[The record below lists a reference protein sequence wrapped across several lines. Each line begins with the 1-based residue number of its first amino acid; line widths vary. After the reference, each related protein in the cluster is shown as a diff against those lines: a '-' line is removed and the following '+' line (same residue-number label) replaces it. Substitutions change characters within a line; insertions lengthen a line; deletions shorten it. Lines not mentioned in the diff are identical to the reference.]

1 MRELQPHAKPLQ
13 HGLESKQAVTR
24 LGQGEHALARPQ
36 RSCLGRS
43 FHGVLAEGT
52 DQRRKD

>member
-1 MRELQPHAKPLQ
+1 MRELQPHAEPLQ

-24 LGQGEHALARPQ
+24 LGQGEHALTLPQ
-36 RSCLGRS
+36 RSCLERS